1 MTEWATGDDGEYIYN
16 SEGDHVV
23 SEVSAFTLIYV
34 WSRKF
39 IAVGPVISALAFPL
53 VMYLYG
59 LISLASV
66 YVVKAIVDS
75 ARYLK
80 NIQR

>member
-1 MTEWATGDDGEYIYN
+1 MDDNGEYIYE
-16 SEGDHVV
+16 SG
-23 SEVSAFTLIYV
+23 SYV
-34 WSRKF
+34 MIDVYGFSDKRVWGSY
-39 IAVGPVISALAFPL
+39 AEYLPYVPCVLAFPF

-80 NIQR
+80 NSQRW